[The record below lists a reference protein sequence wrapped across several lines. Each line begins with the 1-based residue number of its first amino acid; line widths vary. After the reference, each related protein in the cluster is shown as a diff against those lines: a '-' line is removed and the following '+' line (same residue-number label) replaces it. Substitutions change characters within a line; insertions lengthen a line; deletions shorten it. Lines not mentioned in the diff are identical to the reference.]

1 MESVWDEE
9 RTFEIE
15 KVSPVYLVGAL
26 FVVPFAIYYLLNLL
40 SPLIHR
46 ITSMR
51 ISEVCLGVGRDD
63 GREVY

>member
-1 MESVWDEE
+1 MESGREKE
-9 RTFEIE
+9 HTFEIE
-15 KVSPVYLVGAL
+15 KVSPLYLVGAL

-51 ISEVCLGVGRDD
+51 ISEVCLEVGRDV
-63 GREVY
+63 GRKVY